1 MNRLDIDAFR
11 VLQNKI
17 SFPQMHYNT
26 RIWKWIQKAVPFD
39 RAIHFTHHSHCQESA
54 RGFKRGDLVGFEM
67 CGSMTM
73 HSDIQIQLLQS
84 WWCLVSRSLLPV
96 NQLVYDIL
104 NTYILCISSTLHI
117 PQIFSTLQLYIISIN
132 LRIFTFK
139 LSCLLQ

>member
-1 MNRLDIDAFR
+1 
-11 VLQNKI
+11 
-17 SFPQMHYNT
+17 MHYNT

-39 RAIHFTHHSHCQESA
+39 RVIDFIHHSHCQESA
-54 RGFKRGDLVGFEM
+54 RGFIRRDLVGFEM
-67 CGSMTM
+67 CDSMTI

-96 NQLVYDIL
+96 KQLVYDIL
-104 NTYILCISSTLHI
+104 NTYIFCISSTLYIPHIFSTLYI

-139 LSCLLQ
+139 LTSLLQ